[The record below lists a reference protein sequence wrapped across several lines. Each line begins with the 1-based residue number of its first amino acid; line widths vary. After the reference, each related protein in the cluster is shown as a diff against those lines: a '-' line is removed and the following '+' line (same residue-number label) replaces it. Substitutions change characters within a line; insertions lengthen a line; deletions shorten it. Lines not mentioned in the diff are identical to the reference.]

1 MKNVLSLPGCVVVDV
16 VSANPTLL
24 VEAKGRCKSAC
35 CPDCRWR
42 SRSIHSHYCRFLS
55 DLSVAD
61 QSASLCLQVRRFR
74 CYNPTCSRATFA
86 ETFPELVTPHA
97 QRTTRLKEAQGK
109 VGLAGGGEV
118 GSALLNTLHM
128 PTSPDSVLREIRATT
143 LTEHPTPRVLGVD
156 DWCFKRGKRYG
167 TILVDL
173 EQRCVVDLLPERSSE
188 ALSNWLREHPG
199 VEIISRDRA
208 TEYARGANQGAP
220 QAVQVAD
227 RWHLLKNL
235 GDTLKQWLERHR
247 KELSEVAKAMSAT
260 QRKDSRLVIK
270 RKQKLY
276 DQGLKLVEQGS
287 SVQAA
292 ARKLGMSRETLGR
305 WLRRGSYAVRR
316 GRTSNLTP
324 FTPYLKERWQDG
336 HTNVLQLHREI
347 TARGFPGTY
356 ASVYRYI
363 AALKEGHGELWQ
375 QLVPSNKRM
384 SLYDKLRVFCGK
396 AESLTPKEAT
406 WLHGVVGQVPLAQT
420 VYELVQSFHALI
432 HSTSPDP
439 IQALSGWLDT
449 TTNSDVSELRKFAN
463 GIRHDQAAVEAALT
477 LPWSNGQVEGQV
489 NKLKLI
495 KRMMYGRASFDLLR
509 ARVLLA

>member
-1 MKNVLSLPGCVVVDV
+1 
-16 VSANPTLL
+16 
-24 VEAKGRCKSAC
+24 
-35 CPDCRWR
+35 
-42 SRSIHSHYCRFLS
+42 
-55 DLSVAD
+55 
-61 QSASLCLQVRRFR
+61 LCLQVRRFR
-74 CYNPTCSRATFA
+74 CRNPRCSRCTFA
-86 ETFPELVTPHA
+86 ETFPELVMPHA
-97 QRTTRLKEAQGK
+97 QRTMRLKEAQGK
-109 VGLAGGGEV
+109 VGLAAGGEV
-118 GSALLNTLHM
+118 GSALLDTLHM
-128 PTSPDSVLREIRATT
+128 PTSPDSVLREVRATP
-143 LTEHPTPRVLGVD
+143 LTSYPTPRVLGVD

-173 EQRCVVDLLPERSSE
+173 EQRCVVDLLPERSSG
-188 ALSNWLREHPG
+188 ALSNWLKEHPG
-199 VEIISRDRA
+199 VEIISWDRA
-208 TEYARGANQGAP
+208 TEYARSATKGAP

-227 RWHLLKNL
+227 RWHLLRNL

-247 KELSEVAKAMSAT
+247 KQLGEVAKAMSAT
-260 QRKDSRLVIK
+260 QRKDSQLVIE

-292 ARKLGMSRETLGR
+292 ARTLGMFRETLGR

-324 FTPYLKERWQDG
+324 FTTYLKERWQDG

-363 AALKEGHGELWQ
+363 AALKEGHGELWNQ
-375 QLVPSNKRM
+375 QLAPSNKRM
-384 SLYDKLRVFCGK
+384 RLYDKLRVFSGK
-396 AESLTPKEAT
+396 AESLTAKDAT
-406 WLHGVVGQVPLAQT
+406 WLHEVVEQVPLAQT
-420 VYELVQSFHALI
+420 VYELVQGFHDLI
-432 HSTSPDP
+432 RSTSPDP

-463 GIRHDQAAVEAALT
+463 GIRHDQAAVEAALI